1 MKHPTSTTPCEP
13 IAIIG
18 IGCRLPGQASSP
30 SKLWD
35 LLINNAT
42 GYGPVPPSR
51 YNAAAYYHP
60 DADRPGSINSTGGY
74 FIQEDI
80 HAFENVFFGINNL
93 EATSM
98 DPQQRKLLEVTYEA
112 LENAG
117 APLEM
122 IHGTNTG
129 VYVGNFTNDYLNMQY
144 KDPEYSSRYTATGTG
159 LAVLANRITHCFD
172 LRGPSHVVDTACSSS
187 LYALHSACLALDAED
202 CDAAVVAAANLIQ
215 SPEQQM
221 VAVKAGVLSP
231 DAMCHTFDEKA
242 NGYARAEGVSAV
254 YLKRLGDALSDG
266 DPVRLVIRGT
276 AVNGN
281 GRTPGISQ
289 PSVEGQRAVI
299 RAAYRRAGLDP
310 GETDYVEAH
319 GTGTIVGDPTEV
331 EAISG
336 VFQHRT
342 GRPTLVGGVK
352 PNLGHSEGAS
362 GLSGLI
368 KTILAVENRIIP
380 ATVGVKVINP
390 RIKCKEWNVDI
401 VTANQA
407 WPESRAP
414 RASINSFGFGG
425 SNSHAIVEAWEA
437 DLLTNGYG
445 ESPVEEDP
453 DRLYFLPLSARS
465 ETSLRQMASD
475 LAVFVAHSA
484 QPIQVN
490 DLAYTLSC
498 RRSKMATRG
507 FFIGSQAS
515 LNEGLD
521 MSNLNLRSLDN
532 EGPLPFGF
540 VYTGQGT
547 QWVGMANELLSLNS
561 VFKKAIKYLDSC
573 LRALHPKDAPTWTLE
588 GILRGEG
595 NHDISAAEISQ
606 PLCTAV
612 QIALTDMLKNWG
624 VSPETVV
631 GHSSGEIGAAYA
643 TGGIDARQAIFA
655 AYFRGAVVA
664 EVSAEGSMVAVGL
677 GKEQAQA
684 IVEECGL
691 TDSAIVACANSPES
705 TTVSGDADAIDS
717 LLRVFQKRDIWARKL
732 MTGGTAY
739 HSHHMKAVGPR
750 YEALL
755 ERYWSMTDDQVNG
768 HVNGYPNGFS
778 DGHVNS
784 HDNETVNGY
793 VNGSVNGHAS
803 EKVNG
808 YANGQ
813 LDGQGDIPTPSVTMI
828 STATGGPIST
838 NQVGTAKYWRSNLE
852 SPVQFD
858 AAIKIILEQGSYH
871 LIEIGP
877 HSALQLPIK
886 QTASVM
892 KQSRYTYNSALIRN
906 QDAQLTILQLVG
918 SLFLH
923 GHDELQY
930 HKMFAETP
938 QPHVL
943 VDLPPYPW
951 DYSSPI
957 LWAEPRASV
966 EFRHR
971 KYPRHELLGSQ
982 VSGGNTAGVTWRNI
996 LDLNE
1001 AEWLTDHCLGA
1012 WVFFPAAAYIA
1023 MSVEAMCQVAG
1034 LQLEDSPGVELRDLN
1049 FVKALD
1055 MDPKKKS
1062 SVEIFSEMRLMAIS
1076 SVTNSDTW
1084 WKFSVVSIDGDSRAT
1099 LHMNAAVRLADSSP
1113 CMDRKIKLDRAKMQ
1127 KDAVRVWYD
1136 RFLQVGL
1143 NWGPR
1148 FAVMEEI
1155 FRDRGRTAPIAASTT
1170 HLQRGDQFCRYIA
1183 HPISIDAMLQTS
1195 FIVTTGG
1202 WVSKLRATVPV
1213 AMDSVYVA
1221 PPSALDMD
1229 TNKPWYV
1236 DTKSEVVGFGT
1247 HRIDAELFNSSGE
1260 VLIRMSQARC
1270 IAYQGNRGAENTE
1283 KRNPLLRA
1291 AWKPDL
1297 SALTNWGLD
1306 NYLEHFT
1313 RVYGSHKATNDVL
1326 CLVGVLDLACH
1337 QRCNSNIL
1345 ELGSQ
1350 TQLSE
1355 FVRGVLGVHS
1365 SFRRYNSYHCGV
1377 LVNGDLV
1384 GVGGFPET
1392 KDEHYS
1398 NQIPQEKKF
1407 DIIFVPSVGFWTPD
1421 IVSRLTPGAT
1431 VITIGDVPSDGITW
1445 TKTIGGS
1452 DSFPVTVGTIKG
1464 LVSQRKIIKT
1474 PTVVITRDE
1483 KVTPLDIK
1491 LQKILQEHLGS
1502 LVTIVSLSQVSPAT
1516 VPDRAFVLSTLEQQ
1530 EPLLISMNECEMALL
1545 KNITDRVAK
1554 IVWVVNGGFIDGEK
1568 PDFAP
1573 VLGLSRALM
1582 LEQPSLQFA
1591 VLDVDDESA
1600 SSEET
1605 LRNIINVL
1613 DRLIHEKEPDFEFAQ
1628 RDGVLHISRW
1638 EPDERLNETFRLK
1651 QNNETMDLSSAIAGR
1666 CKLDIK
1672 DPGHMDTIHFVQEGY
1687 STSLHPDY
1695 VEVSVKSV
1703 GINAKDLYAISAKVD
1718 TKDATC
1724 SCECA
1729 GVITA
1734 VGDNVSEFKIGDRV
1748 VAMAPSH
1755 FATVERLP
1763 EWAVLKLRDEEDFTV
1778 TSTIPLVFSTVI
1790 YALHHRAN
1798 LQPGE
1803 SVLIHSAAGG
1813 VGMAAIQYA
1822 KHLGAKIFATVG
1834 NETKKSF
1841 LVEKYGLNPT
1851 HIFSSRDSS
1860 FLPAIME
1867 ATSGQGVDVVL
1878 NSLTGDLLRS
1888 SFEACANFGRFI
1900 DIGKRDILD
1909 HGLLDMSTFGRNISF
1924 MAFDLSHLYLSK
1936 NHTHQRLWKTILTES
1951 LQLMRA
1957 KICEP
1962 CFPIKTFEA
1971 SDITDAF
1978 RHFSLGTRLGKVTV
1992 SFQDP
1997 NTKIRVIPK
2006 KYETAFIAQKSY
2018 LMIGGLGGLGRSIS
2032 KWMISCGARR
2042 FIFLSR
2048 SGTDKPEAKDLV
2060 DDLQAQGAHIIVIR
2074 GDVCRYEDVE
2084 RAVAAA
2090 DCPIGGVIQASMALN
2105 EAIWSDMPHNAWY
2118 TTMGPKVQGT
2128 WNLHN
2133 ALRKNGRDSQLD
2145 FFVMTSSISGTIGT
2159 ATESNY
2165 CAANSFLDA
2174 FARYRNHLG
2183 LPAISIGYGMISE
2196 VGYLHEHPDIEALMK
2211 RGGVHPINE
2220 DELIQIMNMALVN
2233 QRPCTWDSRYDH
2245 LAGSHILTGVE
2256 FTCLQEQRERGFE
2269 GDNHVLA
2276 DPRAALFTA
2285 SFARGA
2291 AGKRKSETQNAA
2303 AQLPGGIA
2311 RALRDNQNVESCLD
2325 ALRAV
2330 VSKKISNLIL
2340 LPENDLKTDQPLGDS
2355 GLDSMLA
2362 AEFRTFI
2369 FRMFEVDIPFVVLL
2383 KRSTTVDH
2391 LVDMIAQD
2399 LRARA

>member
-1 MKHPTSTTPCEP
+1 MKHSTSTTPCEP

-51 YNAAAYYHP
+51 FNAAAYYHP

-80 HAFENVFFGINNL
+80 RAFENAFFGINNL

-117 APLEM
+117 IPLEKV
-122 IHGTNTG
+122 HGTNTG
-129 VYVGNFTNDYLNMQY
+129 VYVGNFTNDFLNMQY

-187 LYALHSACLALDAED
+187 LYALHSACLALDAGD

-266 DPVRLVIRGT
+266 DPVRSVIRGT

-319 GTGTIVGDPTEV
+319 GTGTKVGDPTEV

-336 VFQHRT
+336 VFQHRA

-368 KTILAVENRIIP
+368 KTILTVENKIIP

-407 WPESRAP
+407 WPGSQNP
-414 RASINSFGFGG
+414 RASVNSFGFGG
-425 SNSHAIVEAWEA
+425 SNSVAIVEAWEP
-437 DLLTNGYG
+437 DLVTNGYG
-445 ESPVEEDP
+445 ESP
-453 DRLYFLPLSARS
+453 
-465 ETSLRQMASD
+465 MASD
-475 LAVFVAHSA
+475 LAELVSHSA
-484 QPIQVN
+484 HPVPIN

-498 RRSKMATRG
+498 RRSKMGTRG
-507 FFIGSQAS
+507 FFIESQAS
-515 LNEGLD
+515 LNKGLD
-521 MSNLNLRSLDN
+521 MSNLRLRGLDN
-532 EGPLPFGF
+532 EEPFPLGF

-547 QWVGMANELLSLNS
+547 QWAGMAKELFSNCS
-561 VFKKAIKYLDSC
+561 VFESTIKYLDSC
-573 LRALHPKDAPTWTLE
+573 LQTLAPKDTPTWTLE
-588 GILRGEG
+588 GILRGKE

-612 QIALTDMLKNWG
+612 QIALTNMLKDWG

-643 TGGIDARQAIFA
+643 TGAIDARQAIFA
-655 AYFRGAVVA
+655 AYFRGAVVS

-677 GKEQAQA
+677 GKDQAQA

-691 TDSAIVACANSPES
+691 TESAIVACANSPES
-705 TTVSGDADAIDS
+705 TTVSGDADAIYS
-717 LLRVFQKRDIWARKL
+717 LLRVFQKRGIWARKL

-739 HSHHMKAVGPR
+739 HSHHMKAISG
-750 YEALL
+750 
-755 ERYWSMTDDQVNG
+755 QVNGQVHG

-778 DGHVNS
+778 DGHINS
-784 HDNETVNGY
+784 HDNEIVNGY
-793 VNGSVNGHAS
+793 VNGSVDGHVS

-813 LDGQGDIPTPSVTMI
+813 LDGQGDTPTPSVTMI
-828 STATGGPIST
+828 STATGGRIST
-838 NQVGTAKYWRSNLE
+838 NQVGTTKYWRSNLE

-886 QTASVM
+886 QTALVM
-892 KQSRYTYNSALIRN
+892 KQSRYAYSSALIRH
-906 QDAQLTILQLVG
+906 QDAQLTTLQLVG

-930 HKMFAETP
+930 HKMFVDTP

-951 DYSSPI
+951 DYSSPT
-957 LWAEPRASV
+957 LWTEPRASV

-1001 AEWLTDHCLGA
+1001 ADWLTHHCLGA
-1012 WVFFPAAAYIA
+1012 WVLFPAAAYIA
-1023 MSVEAMCQVAG
+1023 MIVEAMCQVAG
-1034 LQLEDSPGVELRDLN
+1034 LQLEDSPGVELRNLN

-1055 MDPKKKS
+1055 MDLKKKP
-1062 SVEIFSEMRLMAIS
+1062 SVEIFSEMRPMAIS

-1084 WKFSVVSIDGDSRAT
+1084 WNFSVVSIDGDSRAT

-1113 CMDRKIKLDRAKMQ
+1113 CIDRKIKLDKSMMQ
-1127 KDAVRVWYD
+1127 KDAARVWYD

-1148 FAVMEEI
+1148 FAVLEEI
-1155 FRDRGRTAPIAASTT
+1155 FRDRARTAPIAASTT
-1170 HLQRGDQFCRYIA
+1170 HLQRGDRFSRYIA
-1183 HPISIDAMLQTS
+1183 NPISIDAMLQTS

-1229 TNKPWYV
+1229 TNKPC
-1236 DTKSEVVGFGT
+1236 
-1247 HRIDAELFNSSGE
+1247 R
-1260 VLIRMSQARC
+1260 
-1270 IAYQGNRGAENTE
+1270 
-1283 KRNPLLRA
+1283 
-1291 AWKPDL
+1291 
-1297 SALTNWGLD
+1297 
-1306 NYLEHFT
+1306 
-1313 RVYGSHKATNDVL
+1313 
-1326 CLVGVLDLACH
+1326 LA
-1337 QRCNSNIL
+1337 
-1345 ELGSQ
+1345 
-1350 TQLSE
+1350 
-1355 FVRGVLGVHS
+1355 
-1365 SFRRYNSYHCGV
+1365 
-1377 LVNGDLV
+1377 
-1384 GVGGFPET
+1384 
-1392 KDEHYS
+1392 
-1398 NQIPQEKKF
+1398 
-1407 DIIFVPSVGFWTPD
+1407 
-1421 IVSRLTPGAT
+1421 PGAT

-1445 TKTIGGS
+1445 TKTIRGS

-1464 LVSQRKIIKT
+1464 LVSQRTIIET
-1474 PTVVITRDE
+1474 PTVVVTRDE
-1483 KVTPLDIK
+1483 NITPLDIK

-1502 LVTIVSLSQVSPAT
+1502 PVTIVSLSQVSPAT
-1516 VPDRAFVLSTLEQQ
+1516 VPDRAFVISTLEQQ

-1600 SSEET
+1600 SSGET

-1613 DRLIHEKEPDFEFAQ
+1613 DRLIHENEPDFEFAQ
-1628 RDGVLHISRW
+1628 RDGILHISRW
-1638 EPDERLNETFRLK
+1638 EPDERLNEAFRLK
-1651 QNNETMDLSSAIAGR
+1651 QNNGTMDLSLANAGR

-1672 DPGHMDTIHFVQEGY
+1672 DPGHMDTIHFVQEDY

-1718 TKDATC
+1718 TKDTTC

-1755 FATVERLP
+1755 FATVECLP
-1763 EWAVLKLRDEEDFTV
+1763 EWAVLKLRDEEDFT
-1778 TSTIPLVFSTVI
+1778 TASTIPLVFSTVI
-1790 YALHHRAN
+1790 YALHHRAH

-1803 SVLIHSAAGG
+1803 SVLVHSAAGG

-1841 LVEKYGLNPT
+1841 LVEKYGLDPT
-1851 HIFSSRDSS
+1851 HIFSSRNSS

-1888 SFEACANFGRFI
+1888 SFEACADFGRFI

-1909 HGLLDMSTFGRNISF
+1909 HGLLDMSTFGRNVAFI
-1924 MAFDLSHLYLSK
+1924 AFDLSHLYLSK
-1936 NHTHQRLWKTILTES
+1936 NHTHHRLWKTLLTES

-1971 SDITDAF
+1971 SNITDAF

-1992 SFQDP
+1992 SFQVP

-2042 FIFLSR
+2042 FISLSR

-2090 DCPIGGVIQASMALN
+2090 DCPIGGVIQATMVLN

-2118 TTMGPKVQGT
+2118 TTMGPKVRGT

-2133 ALRKNGRDSQLD
+2133 VLRKKGRDSQLD

-2196 VGYLHEHPDIEALMK
+2196 VGYLHEHADIEALMK
-2211 RGGVHPINE
+2211 RAGVHPINE
-2220 DELIQIMNMALVN
+2220 NELIQIMNLALVN
-2233 QRPCTWDSRYDH
+2233 QRPCTWDPRYDH

-2256 FTCLQEQRERGFE
+2256 FTSLQEQRERGFE

-2291 AGKRKSETQNAA
+2291 AGEGKSETQNAA
-2303 AQLPGGIA
+2303 AQLPGDIA
-2311 RALRDNQNVESCLD
+2311 RALRDNQNMESCLD

-2340 LPENDLKTDQPLGDS
+2340 LPENDLKADQPLGDS

-2362 AEFRTFI
+2362 AEFRTFV
-2369 FRMFEVDIPFVVLL
+2369 FRMFEVDIPFIVLL
-2383 KRSTTVDH
+2383 KRSTTVNH
-2391 LVDMIAQD
+2391 LVDIIAQG
-2399 LRARA
+2399 LRASA

>member
-1 MKHPTSTTPCEP
+1 MYKHGTLGFNYHCEP

-30 SKLWD
+30 RKLWD

-42 GYGPVPPSR
+42 GYGAVPPSR

-80 HAFENVFFGINNL
+80 HAFENAFFGINNL

-98 DPQQRKLLEVTYEA
+98 DPQQRELLEVTYEA

-117 APLEM
+117 VPLEM

-144 KDPEYSSRYTATGTG
+144 KDPEYASRYTATGTG

-172 LRGPSHVVDTACSSS
+172 LRGPSHVIDTACSSS
-187 LYALHSACLALDAED
+187 LYALHSACLALDAGD
-202 CDAAVVAAANLIQ
+202 CHAAVVAAANLIQ

-231 DAMCHTFDEKA
+231 DAMCHTFDESA

-254 YLKRLGDALSDG
+254 YLKRLGDALRDG
-266 DPVRLVIRGT
+266 DPVRSVIRGT

-319 GTGTIVGDPTEV
+319 GTGTKVGDPTEV

-368 KTILAVENRIIP
+368 KVILALENKTIP

-390 RIKCKEWNVDI
+390 RIKCEEWNVDI
-401 VTANQA
+401 VTANQV
-407 WPESRAP
+407 WPVSRAP
-414 RASINSFGFGG
+414 RASVNSFGFGG

-437 DLLTNGYG
+437 DLLTNGYR
-445 ESPVEEDP
+445 ESPVEEYS

-475 LAVFVAHSA
+475 LAEYVYHSA
-484 QPIQVN
+484 QPIPIN
-490 DLAYTLSC
+490 DLAYMLSC

-507 FFIGSQAS
+507 FFIESQAS
-515 LNEGLD
+515 LNKGLD
-521 MSNLNLRSLDN
+521 MSNLN
-532 EGPLPFGF
+532 
-540 VYTGQGT
+540 GT
-547 QWVGMANELLSLNS
+547 QWAGMAKELLSHCS
-561 VFKKAIKYLDSC
+561 VFKRTIKYLDSC
-573 LRALHPKDAPTWTLE
+573 LRTLPPKEAPTWTLE
-588 GILRGEG
+588 GILRGDE
-595 NHDISAAEISQ
+595 NRDISAAEISQ

-612 QIALTDMLKNWG
+612 QIALTDMLKDWG
-624 VSPETVV
+624 VFPETVV

-643 TGGIDARQAIFA
+643 TGAIDARKAIFA
-655 AYFRGAVVA
+655 AYFRGSVVA
-664 EVSAEGSMVAVGL
+664 EASAEGSMVAVGL
-677 GKEQAQA
+677 GKYQAKA
-684 IVEECGL
+684 IVEEYGL
-691 TDSAIVACANSPES
+691 TESVIVACANSPES
-705 TTVSGDADAIDS
+705 ATVSGDADAIDS
-717 LLRVFQKRDIWARKL
+717 LLKVLQKRDIWARKL

-755 ERYWSMTDDQVNG
+755 KRYWNLTDGQVRGQVNGQVNG
-768 HVNGYPNGFS
+768 HISGYANGSF
-778 DGHVNS
+778 DGHVND
-784 HDNETVNGY
+784 HDSASVNGY
-793 VNGSVNGHAS
+793 VNGHVN

-813 LDGQGDIPTPSVTMI
+813 LDGQSDTPTPSVTMI

-838 NQVGTAKYWRSNLE
+838 SEVGIPKYWRSNLE

-871 LIEIGP
+871 LIELGP

-892 KQSRYTYNSALIRN
+892 KQCRYTYNSALIRY

-971 KYPRHELLGSQ
+971 KYPRHELLESQ

-1001 AEWLTDHCLGA
+1001 AEWLTHHCLGA

-1023 MSVEAMCQVAG
+1023 MIVEAMCQVAG
-1034 LQLEDSPGVELRDLN
+1034 LQLEDSPGVEIRDLN

-1055 MDPKKKS
+1055 MDPNKKP
-1062 SVEIFSEMRLMAIS
+1062 SVEIFSEMRPMAIS
-1076 SVTNSDTW
+1076 SGTNSDTW

-1099 LHMNAAVRLADSSP
+1099 SHMNAAVRLADSSP
-1113 CMDRKIKLDRAKMQ
+1113 CIDRKIKLDRSKMQ

-1170 HLQRGDQFCRYIA
+1170 HLQRGDRFCRYIA

-1270 IAYQGNRGAENTE
+1270 IAYQGNRQAGTTE
-1283 KRNPLLRA
+1283 QRNPLLRA

-1297 SALTNWGLD
+1297 SALTTRGLD

-1313 RVYGSHKATNDVL
+1313 RVYSSKKTTKDML

-1350 TQLSE
+1350 TLISE
-1355 FVRGVLGVHS
+1355 SVRGVLGVDS
-1365 SFRRYNSYHCGV
+1365 SFRRYKSYDRGV

-1384 GVGGFPET
+1384 GVGVFPET
-1392 KDEHYS
+1392 KDEQDTD
-1398 NQIPQEKKF
+1398 QISQDKKF
-1407 DIIFVPSVGFWTPD
+1407 DIVIVPSVGLWAPD
-1421 IVSRLTPGAT
+1421 IVSRLTPEAT
-1431 VITIGDVPSDGITW
+1431 VITIGDVPSDGVTW
-1445 TKTIGGS
+1445 TK
-1452 DSFPVTVGTIKG
+1452 V
-1464 LVSQRKIIKT
+1464 
-1474 PTVVITRDE
+1474 TRDE
-1483 KVTPLDIK
+1483 KITPLDIK
-1491 LQKILQEHLGS
+1491 LQKSLQEHLGS
-1502 LVTIVSLSQVSPAT
+1502 LVSIVSLSQVSPAT
-1516 VPDRAFVLSTLEQQ
+1516 VPDRAFVVSTLEQQ
-1530 EPLLISMNECEMALL
+1530 KPLLTSMNEREMTLL

-1554 IVWVVNGGFIDGEK
+1554 IVWVVNGGSIDGK
-1568 PDFAP
+1568 NPDFAP

-1591 VLDVDDESA
+1591 VLDVDDEST
-1600 SSEET
+1600 SSGESLHNT
-1605 LRNIINVL
+1605 VSVL
-1613 DRLIHEKEPDFEFAQ
+1613 DRLICEKEPDFEFAQ
-1628 RDGVLHISRW
+1628 RDGILHISRW

-1651 QNNETMDLSSAIAGR
+1651 QNNETMDIPLAKAGR

-1672 DPGHMDTIHFVQEGY
+1672 DPGHMNTIHFVQEDY
-1687 STSLHPDY
+1687 STVLHPDY

-1703 GINAKDLYAISAKVD
+1703 GMNAKDVYAISAKVD

-1748 VAMAPSH
+1748 DAMAPSH

-1763 EWAVLKLRDEEDFTV
+1763 EWAILKLRDGEDFT
-1778 TSTIPLVFSTVI
+1778 TASTIPLVFSTVI

-1803 SVLIHSAAGG
+1803 TILIHSAAGG

-1834 NETKKSF
+1834 NESKKSF
-1841 LVEKYGLNPT
+1841 LVEKYGLVPAHT
-1851 HIFSSRDSS
+1851 FSSRNSS

-1888 SFEACANFGRFI
+1888 SFEACADFGRFI

-1909 HGLLDMSTFGRNISF
+1909 HGLLDMSTFGRNVSF
-1924 MAFDLSHLYLSK
+1924 MAFDLSNLYLSK
-1936 NHTHQRLWKTILTES
+1936 NHTHHRLWKALLTQS
-1951 LQLMRA
+1951 LELVRA

-2006 KYETAFIAQKSY
+2006 KYETAFSAQKYY

-2032 KWMISCGARR
+2032 KWMVSCGARR

-2084 RAVAAA
+2084 RAVAVV
-2090 DCPIGGVIQASMALN
+2090 DCPIGGVVQASMALN
-2105 EAIWSDMPHNAWY
+2105 EAIWSDMPHNAWNA
-2118 TTMGPKVQGT
+2118 TMGPKVQGT

-2133 ALRKNGRDSQLD
+2133 ALRQDGRDTQLD

-2183 LPAISIGYGMISE
+2183 LLAISIGYGMISE

-2233 QRPCTWDSRYDH
+2233 QRPCTWDPRYDH

-2256 FTCLQEQRERGFE
+2256 FTSLREQRERGFD

-2276 DPRAALFTA
+2276 DPRATLFTA

-2291 AGKRKSETQNAA
+2291 AGEGKGETQNAA
-2303 AQLPGGIA
+2303 AQLPGDIA

-2340 LPENDLKTDQPLGDS
+2340 LPENDLKVDQPLGDS

-2369 FRMFEVDIPFVVLL
+2369 FRMFEVDIPFVVLS
-2383 KRSTTVDH
+2383 KRSTTVNH
-2391 LVDMIAQD
+2391 LVDMIAQG
-2399 LRARA
+2399 LQASA

>member
-1 MKHPTSTTPCEP
+1 MKHSTSTTPCEP

-117 APLEM
+117 VPLEKV
-122 IHGTNTG
+122 HGSNTG

-187 LYALHSACLALDAED
+187 LYALHSACLALDVGD

-266 DPVRLVIRGT
+266 DPVRSVIRGT

-281 GRTPGISQ
+281 GRTRGISQ

-310 GETDYVEAH
+310 RETDYVEAH
-319 GTGTIVGDPTEV
+319 GTGTKIGDPTEV

-368 KTILAVENRIIP
+368 KTILAVENKIIP

-407 WPESRAP
+407 WPGSQNP
-414 RASINSFGFGG
+414 RASVNSFGFGG
-425 SNSHAIVEAWEA
+425 SNSHAIVEAWEP

-445 ESPVEEDP
+445 ESPVEEDS
-453 DRLYFLPLSARS
+453 DRPYFLPLSARS
-465 ETSLRQMASD
+465 ETSLRQMTSD
-475 LAVFVAHSA
+475 LAEFVSHSA
-484 QPIQVN
+484 HPVPIN
-490 DLAYTLSC
+490 DLSYTLSC
-498 RRSKMATRG
+498 RRSKMGTRG
-507 FFIGSQAS
+507 FFIESQAS
-515 LNEGLD
+515 LNKGLD
-521 MSNLNLRSLDN
+521 MSNLNLKSLVN
-532 EGPLPFGF
+532 EKPFQFGF

-547 QWVGMANELLSLNS
+547 QWAGMAKELLSLSS
-561 VFKKAIKYLDSC
+561 VFREVISYLDSC
-573 LRALHPKDAPTWTLE
+573 LRALHPKDAPAWTLE

-612 QIALTDMLKNWG
+612 QIALTDMLKDWG

-677 GKEQAQA
+677 GKDQAQA
-684 IVEECGL
+684 IVEECEL
-691 TDSAIVACANSPES
+691 TESAIVACANSPES
-705 TTVSGDADAIDS
+705 TTVSGDADSINS
-717 LLRVFQKRDIWARKL
+717 LLRVFQNRGIWARKL

-755 ERYWSMTDDQVNG
+755 ERYWSMTDDQVSGKVNGQVNG

-793 VNGSVNGHAS
+793 
-803 EKVNG
+803 
-808 YANGQ
+808 ANGQ
-813 LDGQGDIPTPSVTMI
+813 LDGQGDTPTPSVTMI

-852 SPVQFD
+852 TPVQFD

-892 KQSRYTYNSALIRN
+892 KQSRYAYSSALIRH
-906 QDAQLTILQLVG
+906 QDAQLTTLQLVG

-930 HKMFAETP
+930 HKMFVDTP

-951 DYSSPI
+951 DYSSPT
-957 LWAEPRASV
+957 LWTEPRASV

-982 VSGGNTAGVTWRNI
+982 VSGGNTASVTWRNI

-1001 AEWLTDHCLGA
+1001 AEWLTHHCLGA
-1012 WVFFPAAAYIA
+1012 WVLFPAAAYIA
-1023 MSVEAMCQVAG
+1023 MIVEAMCQVAG
-1034 LQLEDSPGVELRDLN
+1034 LQLEDSPGVEIRNLN
-1049 FVKALD
+1049 FVKTLD
-1055 MDPKKKS
+1055 MDLKKKP
-1062 SVEIFSEMRLMAIS
+1062 SVEIFSEMRPMAIS

-1084 WKFSVVSIDGDSRAT
+1084 WNFSVVSIDGDSRAT
-1099 LHMNAAVRLADSSP
+1099 LHMNAAVRLADSSS
-1113 CMDRKIKLDRAKMQ
+1113 CIDRKIKLDRSMMQ
-1127 KDAVRVWYD
+1127 KDAARVWYD

-1148 FAVMEEI
+1148 FAVLEEI
-1155 FRDRGRTAPIAASTT
+1155 FRDRARTALIAASTT
-1170 HLQRGDQFCRYIA
+1170 HLQRGDRVSRYIA
-1183 HPISIDAMLQTS
+1183 NPISIDAMLQTS

-1202 WVSKLRATVPV
+1202 WVGKLRATVPV

-1236 DTKSEVVGFGT
+1236 DTKSESVGFGT

-1260 VLIRMSQARC
+1260 VLIRLDQARC
-1270 IAYQGNRGAENTE
+1270 IAYQGNRQAENTE

-1306 NYLEHFT
+1306 NYLKHFT
-1313 RVYGSHKATNDVL
+1313 RVHGSNKATNDVL

-1350 TQLSE
+1350 TQISE
-1355 FVRGVLGVHS
+1355 FVRGVLGVDS
-1365 SFRRYNSYHCGV
+1365 SFRRYNSYYCGV

-1384 GVGGFPET
+1384 GVEGFPET

-1398 NQIPQEKKF
+1398 NQIPQDKKF
-1407 DIIFVPSVGFWTPD
+1407 DIVFVPSVGLWTPD

-1445 TKTIGGS
+1445 TKTIRGS

-1474 PTVVITRDE
+1474 PTVVVTRDE

-1516 VPDRAFVLSTLEQQ
+1516 VPDRAFVISTLEQQ

-1554 IVWVVNGGFIDGEK
+1554 IVWVVNGGFIDGEN

-1605 LRNIINVL
+1605 LRNIINVFN
-1613 DRLIHEKEPDFEFAQ
+1613 RLIHEKEPDFEFAQ

-1651 QNNETMDLSSAIAGR
+1651 QNNGTMDLSLAIAGR
-1666 CKLDIK
+1666 CKLNIK
-1672 DPGHMDTIHFVQEGY
+1672 DPGHMDTIHFVQEDY

-1718 TKDATC
+1718 TKDTTC

-1755 FATVERLP
+1755 FATVECLP
-1763 EWAVLKLRDEEDFTV
+1763 EWAVLKLRDEEDFTIA
-1778 TSTIPLVFSTVI
+1778 STIPLVFSTVI
-1790 YALHHRAN
+1790 YALHHRAH

-1803 SVLIHSAAGG
+1803 SVLVHSAAGG

-1834 NETKKSF
+1834 TETKKSF

-1851 HIFSSRDSS
+1851 LIFSSRNSS

-1888 SFEACANFGRFI
+1888 SFEACADFGRFI

-1909 HGLLDMSTFGRNISF
+1909 HGLLDMSTFGRNVSF
-1924 MAFDLSHLYLSK
+1924 IAFDLSHLYLSK
-1936 NHTHQRLWKTILTES
+1936 NHAHHRLWKTLLTES
-1951 LQLMRA
+1951 FQLMRA

-2090 DCPIGGVIQASMALN
+2090 DCPIGGVIQATMVLN
-2105 EAIWSDMPHNAWY
+2105 EAIWSDMPHNAWH
-2118 TTMGPKVQGT
+2118 TTMGPKVRGT
-2128 WNLHN
+2128 WNLHDV
-2133 ALRKNGRDSQLD
+2133 LRKKGRDSQLD

-2196 VGYLHEHPDIEALMK
+2196 VGYLHEHSDIEALMK

-2233 QRPCTWDSRYDH
+2233 QRPRTWDPRYDH

-2256 FTCLQEQRERGFE
+2256 FTSLQEQRERGFE

-2291 AGKRKSETQNAA
+2291 AGEGKSETQNAA
-2303 AQLPGGIA
+2303 AQLPGDIA
-2311 RALRDNQNVESCLD
+2311 RALRNNQNVESCLD

-2330 VSKKISNLIL
+2330 VSKKMSNLIL
-2340 LPENDLKTDQPLGDS
+2340 LPENDLKADQPLGDS
-2355 GLDSMLA
+2355 ALDSMLA
-2362 AEFRTFI
+2362 AEFRTFV

-2383 KRSTTVDH
+2383 KRSTTVNH
-2391 LVDMIAQD
+2391 LVDIIARG
-2399 LRARA
+2399 LRASA